1 MFCRFISLWFLA
13 TVIVCFAS
21 GIAFCEKEE
30 IKKMSTVTFD
40 QKEIADAI
48 EQLNGNYAWLLRETD
63 ASISV
68 QESLFM
74 KQNTILKVEID
85 STSHP
90 VLFFVAK
97 MPQGG
102 YILLTGNSDAF
113 NEIIKAEKLNI
124 TDESQALA
132 LADLYAEV
140 TQDRTKPLFA
150 LNSFSD
156 IPYLSELSAEQLQK
170 KHREQKKYGEMIQ
183 PPAITKESTSFRI
196 KRYFLDGKE
205 LQRWTM
211 TVNADGTVSV
221 SRETLDPDVGIYYW
235 ISLLPR
241 LS

>member
-1 MFCRFISLWFLA
+1 
-13 TVIVCFAS
+13 
-21 GIAFCEKEE
+21 
-30 IKKMSTVTFD
+30 MSAITLN

-48 EQLNGNYAWLLRETD
+48 EQSNGNYAWLLREGD
-63 ASISV
+63 AGISV
-68 QESLFM
+68 QESPFI
-74 KQNTILKVEID
+74 QRNSILKVEID

-97 MPQGG
+97 KAEGG
-102 YILLTGNSDAF
+102 FTLLTGNADAF

-124 TDESQALA
+124 NESQALA
-132 LADLYAEV
+132 LADLYAEL

-150 LNSFSD
+150 LTSFND

-183 PPAITKESTSFRI
+183 SPAITKEGSSFKI

-211 TVNADGTVSV
+211 TVQAAGIVTV
-221 SRETLDPDVGIYYW
+221 SRETLDSDVGIYYW
-235 ISLLPR
+235 I
-241 LS
+241 